1 LQATRSPDPS
11 GGEGRFRP
19 DAASDPDE
27 AVNGAGQYRNAI
39 ADPRGFDYRFRG
51 GAAGSELSTDES
63 TIADGRTGGW
73 TLSQRLAAVL
83 ILFGLARLAL
93 LLSVLSTNY
102 PDLRWPFGRLGL
114 AYFSVTR
121 AVLAYALLAAVPI
134 VLGAAMLRKRS
145 WVGVAGPAAVL
156 AALLLELFLTIYGEF
171 GRNVGRWNPF
181 DTAAGYVQLA
191 TAAILLATTAL
202 VLWTGRAGLPAAATL
217 RPSLSLRS
225 AGVLLAVLGALQ
237 LIVPNFATSS
247 FALYPWNTVWT
258 QWRFAMGAFARIV
271 VAVDVLAYA
280 GTGAALLIAG
290 IGLLRSASWAQPI
303 AIVVCIFGAALNLQG
318 LGRSGDSGVL
328 GTFYALSMVAVML
341 AAYRRK
347 QAGKRQHPAMA
358 PTAPEQIVHSTI
370 PDNEKWHAALLASL
384 SATGVASARY
394 TFAKRLL
401 AGVLLIV
408 FTLAVLLVVQV
419 GLPGL
424 LAGEAARVQF
434 AVLVGGSFIIS
445 PVLYAIRRALFAM
458 RARTASNELARADA
472 RRPILYL
479 RSFELDRAASNP
491 SGLSVF
497 GFLVAISTPE
507 QKLARQLS
515 RAGPVIAIGRP
526 GERLPPLGAARFYVT
541 DELWQQKVADVAK
554 ASQLVVWT
562 SGVSEGL
569 RWEIAH
575 LLADVPA
582 QKLVLWAHPHLTVEG
597 AAREAEWSLFRTTL
611 GGLFPKSLP
620 ATLGAT
626 ELFVFAADGTPVPVE
641 PRLGFLRRLL
651 RPFFGALVPS
661 LKTVL
666 AMKAP
671 AAP

>member
-1 LQATRSPDPS
+1 
-11 GGEGRFRP
+11 
-19 DAASDPDE
+19 
-27 AVNGAGQYRNAI
+27 
-39 ADPRGFDYRFRG
+39 
-51 GAAGSELSTDES
+51 
-63 TIADGRTGGW
+63 
-73 TLSQRLAAVL
+73 
-83 ILFGLARLAL
+83 
-93 LLSVLSTNY
+93 
-102 PDLRWPFGRLGL
+102 
-114 AYFSVTR
+114 
-121 AVLAYALLAAVPI
+121 

-145 WVGVAGPAAVL
+145 WVGVAGPAAAL
-156 AALLLELFLTIYGEF
+156 AALLLELFLAIYGEF

-181 DTAAGYVQLA
+181 HTTAGYVQFA

-202 VLWTGRAGLPAAATL
+202 VLWTGRAGLPAAAAS

-225 AGVLLAVLGALQ
+225 AGALLAVLGALQ
-237 LIVPNFATSS
+237 LIVPDFVNS

-258 QWRFAMGAFARIV
+258 QWRFAMGAFAQIE

-290 IGLLRSASWAQPI
+290 IGLFRSASWAQPI

-318 LGRSGDSGVL
+318 LGRTGGSSVL

-341 AAYRRK
+341 VAYRREP
-347 QAGKRQHPAMA
+347 AGKPQHPAMV
-358 PTAPEQIVHSTI
+358 PTSPEQIVHSTI
-370 PDNEKWHAALLASL
+370 PDNEQWRAALLASL
-384 SATGVASARY
+384 AATGVASARY
-394 TFAKRLL
+394 SFAKRVL

-419 GLPGL
+419 GMPGL
-424 LAGEAARVQF
+424 LAGEPARVQF
-434 AVLVGGSFIIS
+434 AVLAGGTFIIS

-479 RSFELDRAASNP
+479 RSFELDRAAANP
-491 SGLSVF
+491 SGLTVF
-497 GFLVAISTPE
+497 GFLVALSTPE
-507 QKLARQLS
+507 QKLARRLS

-611 GGLFPKSLP
+611 GGLFPKPLP

-641 PRLGFLRRLL
+641 PRLGFFRRLL